1 MAKMDPRIDAYIGRS
16 AEFARP
22 ILSRIRTVVHAT
34 CPDVEETLKWGMPTF
49 MYHGIMCGMAA
60 IQAACD
66 LRVLEEQPDPR
77 QERFARRRG
86 DGSVRA
92 PLFGQGPAGERA
104 PCRLHQEGHGVECSW
119 RQGRTPEDETQAA
132 TENAAGPARGARQE
146 REGAAQ
152 PGRHSAP
159 SKQREYVEWITEA
172 KTDPTRKKRIAT
184 SVGWIA
190 EGKSRNWKYL
200 DC

>member
-1 MAKMDPRIDAYIGRS
+1 MGMKDPRVDAYIRKS

-22 ILSRIRTVVHAT
+22 VLTRIRAAVHAS
-34 CPDVEETLKWGMPTF
+34 CPDVEETVKWGMPTF

-60 IQAACD
+60 FKQHATLGFWKSSLILDRNGARADEAMGQFGRLYSVADLPARAILAGYIRKAMELNAAGVKVVRPKTKPRTRPRTPPD
-66 LRVLEEQPDPR
+66 LRVALGKS
-77 QERFARRRG
+77 AK
-86 DGSVRA
+86 A
-92 PLFGQGPAGERA
+92 LAN
-104 PCRLHQEGHGVECSW
+104 W
-119 RQGRTPEDETQAA
+119 QAF
-132 TENAAGPARGARQE
+132 
-146 REGAAQ
+146 
-152 PGRHSAP
+152 SP

-200 DC
+200 NC

>member
-1 MAKMDPRIDAYIGRS
+1 MGTKDPRVDAYIHKS

-22 ILSRIRTVVHAT
+22 ILTRIRSMVHTT

-49 MYHGIMCGMAA
+49 MFHGIMCGMAA
-60 IQAACD
+60 FKQHATFGFWKSSLILDKTGSRADEAMGQFGRLFTVKDLPAKGVFAGYVRKAMKLNVSDIKVVRPATKPRLRPEAPPD
-66 LRVLEEQPDPR
+66 LRAALGKNR
-77 QERFARRRG
+77 KAL
-86 DGSVRA
+86 A
-92 PLFGQGPAGERA
+92 T
-104 PCRLHQEGHGVECSW
+104 W
-119 RQGRTPEDETQAA
+119 QAF
-132 TENAAGPARGARQE
+132 
-146 REGAAQ
+146 
-152 PGRHSAP
+152 SP

-172 KTDPTRKKRIAT
+172 KTDPTRKKRIVT